1 MRRTLAWGHLYPR
14 AGAESRS
21 APVRVLLRRLTAG
34 TILYGYDSVVPA
46 RQDLPRKPLWVAP
59 NSLYP
64 KGTLRAQ
71 DGKRKRILYVGRL
84 ESMKN
89 VQILVQAFIQSKL
102 WSDGMSLDIVGFGSL
117 EGNIRKDVESSGI
130 RDHINVHGR
139 IDDVESLADLY
150 SESLFSVSPGYVGLS
165 LTQSLG
171 FGVPML
177 YAKNEPHAPEIELV
191 RFAGTRD
198 FSPSTVDALSEAM
211 VSFAE
216 DLRRSPTNRDSLAQ
230 QIQQHYSAESMADG
244 LLRALRGEPMDLG
257 LDGWPSSRWSGK

>member
-1 MRRTLAWGHLYPR
+1 
-14 AGAESRS
+14 
-21 APVRVLLRRLTAG
+21 
-34 TILYGYDSVVPA
+34 
-46 RQDLPRKPLWVAP
+46 
-59 NSLYP
+59 
-64 KGTLRAQ
+64 
-71 DGKRKRILYVGRL
+71 
-84 ESMKN
+84 MKN